1 MGDAPSRIFS
11 LMPLSTDD
19 RDRYARHLSLPQV
32 GVAGQER
39 LRASSALLVGMGGL
53 GSPAALYLAAAGVG
67 RLGLLDHDYVAVH
80 NLQRQVLYDTASV
93 GTSKVASARA
103 RLEALNPE
111 VALDTWEVALV
122 RDNACGIVAGYDIVL
137 DGTDTFTT
145 RYLLNDACV
154 LERRPLV
161 HASVHRFEG
170 QISLFATPEGPCYRC
185 LHPEPPPAG
194 SVPSCAEG
202 GVLGV
207 LPGLLGTLQATEAL
221 KWLLGIG
228 EPLVGRLMAI
238 DALTMRVTQMRF
250 DRDPGCAWCAT
261 RTATA
266 LLDDYAVFCGEAA
279 VPRWDDAARDIAP
292 TDAAAALARGGL
304 YVLDVREDWEVE
316 AASVRGALHVAM
328 GLIPAQQALLPR
340 DKPIAVLC
348 HHGMRSAMVA
358 DYLRAAGHA
367 QVLNITGGIDRWSR
381 EVDAAVPRY

>member
-1 MGDAPSRIFS
+1 MPPRVYSP
-11 LMPLSTDD
+11 LMPLSSDD
-19 RDRYARHLSLPQV
+19 RERYARHLSLPQV
-32 GVAGQER
+32 GAAGQER
-39 LRASSALLVGMGGL
+39 LRASSVLIVGLGGL

-67 RLGLLDHDYVAVH
+67 RIGLLDHDRVAVH
-80 NLQRQVLYDTASV
+80 NLQRQVLHDTASI
-93 GTSKVASARA
+93 GRSKVESART
-103 RLEALNPE
+103 RLEALNPG
-111 VALDTWEVALV
+111 VALDTWDVALT
-122 RDNACGIVAGYDIVL
+122 RDNARGIVADYDLVL

-170 QISLFATPEGPCYRC
+170 QLSLFATPDGPCYRC

-228 EPLVGRLMAI
+228 EPLVGRLLAI
-238 DALTMRVTQMRF
+238 DALTMRVSQMHF

-261 RTATA
+261 RSATT
-266 LLDDYAVFCGEAA
+266 LLDDYSAFCLEGS
-279 VPRWDDAARDIAP
+279 VPTFDVTARDIDPA
-292 TDAAAALARGGL
+292 DAAAALARGEL

-316 AASVRGALHVAM
+316 TVAVRGAMHVAM

-358 DYLRAAGHA
+358 DYLRSAGHA
-367 QVLNITGGIDRWSR
+367 RVLNIRGGIDRWS
-381 EVDAAVPRY
+381 VDVDPQLPRY

>member
-1 MGDAPSRIFS
+1 
-11 LMPLSTDD
+11 MPLSSDD
-19 RDRYARHLSLPQV
+19 RERYARHLSLPQV
-32 GVAGQER
+32 GAAGQER
-39 LRASSALLVGMGGL
+39 LRASSVLIVGLGGL

-67 RLGLLDHDYVAVH
+67 RIGLLDHDRVAVH
-80 NLQRQVLYDTASV
+80 NLQRQVLHDTAGI

-103 RLEALNPE
+103 RLEALNPG
-111 VALDTWEVALV
+111 VALDTWDVALT
-122 RDNACGIVAGYDIVL
+122 RENARGIVADYDIVL

-161 HASVHRFEG
+161 QASVHRFEG
-170 QISLFATPEGPCYRC
+170 QLSVFATPDGPCYRC

-238 DALTMRVTQMRF
+238 DALTMRVSQMRF
-250 DRDPGCAWCAT
+250 DRDANCVWCAT
-261 RTATA
+261 RTATT
-266 LLDDYAVFCGEAA
+266 LLDDYAAYCGE
-279 VPRWDDAARDIAP
+279 VTVSTFDASARDIDPA
-292 TDAAAALARGGL
+292 DAAIALARGEL
-304 YVLDVREDWEVE
+304 YVLDVREDWELDTV
-316 AASVRGALHVAM
+316 AVQGAMHVAM

-367 QVLNITGGIDRWSR
+367 RVLNIRGGIDRWS
-381 EVDAAVPRY
+381 VDVDPQLPRY